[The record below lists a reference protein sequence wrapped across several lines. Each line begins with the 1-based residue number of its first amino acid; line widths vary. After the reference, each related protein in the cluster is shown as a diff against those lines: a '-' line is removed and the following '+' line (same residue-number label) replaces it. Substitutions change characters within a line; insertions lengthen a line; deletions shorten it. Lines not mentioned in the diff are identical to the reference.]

1 MSLVINIYYTGR
13 NGSAVDFMKE
23 MTDSGIVNDIRNEK
37 GNIRYHYFIPIDD
50 KESVLLIDEWENQA
64 ALDAHHK
71 SETMQK
77 IAALRTKH
85 KLKMQVERFIKE

>member
-1 MSLVINIYYTGR
+1 MSLVINIHYTGK

-23 MTDSGIVNDIRNEK
+23 MIDSGIVNDIRSEK
-37 GNIRYHYFIPIDD
+37 GNIRYHYYIPIDD
-50 KESVLLIDEWENQA
+50 KESILLIDEWENQA

-71 SETMQK
+71 SENMQK
-77 IAALRTKH
+77 IATLRTKY

>member
-1 MSLVINIYYTGR
+1 MSLVINICYTGK
-13 NGSAVDFMKE
+13 NGSAVEFMKE
-23 MTDSGIVNDIRNEK
+23 MIDSGIADDIRSEK
-37 GNIRYHYFIPIDD
+37 GNIRYRYYIPIDD

-77 IAALRTKH
+77 IAVLRKKH
-85 KLKMQVERFIKE
+85 KLKM